1 MNILSSINKARLNRR
16 GAEAGDTAPFK
27 LNYARILTYTI
38 LIVLS
43 IFMLLPFFWMLSASL
58 KLDKDV
64 FVFPIQWIPH
74 QPQWDN
80 YETIWTRIPFLTF
93 FKNTTKLTVIITFL
107 QLATSSFAAYAF
119 AKLEF
124 RGRNFLFL
132 AYIGSIAI
140 PWQVYMVPQFIM
152 MRRMDLVDTHLSL
165 ILLQAFSAFGVFL
178 LRQFFVSIPDEILD
192 AARIDGMSEYG
203 IYFRIMLPLS
213 KPALATLTIF
223 TSVFV
228 WNDFMGP
235 LIYLNSQE
243 LKTIQLGLRL
253 FIQQYSA
260 DYALI
265 MAAALV
271 SLIPII
277 VLFLLFQRFF
287 VEGIG
292 TTGLKG

>member
-1 MNILSSINKARLNRR
+1 MDISTITDTKRQKEMSKRFNLSV
-16 GAEAGDTAPFK
+16 GTA
-27 LNYARILTYTI
+27 LTYAV
-38 LIVLS
+38 LIVVSL
-43 IFMLLPFFWMLSASL
+43 FMLLPFFWMLSASL

-64 FVFPIQWIPH
+64 FVFPIQWIPSN
-74 QPQWDN
+74 PQWGN
-80 YETIWTRIPFLTF
+80 YQTIWTRIPFLRF
-93 FKNTTKLTVIITFL
+93 FFNTTKLTVIITFL

-119 AKLEF
+119 AKLQF
-124 RGRNFLFL
+124 RGRDFLFL
-132 AYIGSIAI
+132 AYIASIAV

-152 MRRMDLVDTHLSL
+152 MRQLGLVNTHMAL

-223 TSVFV
+223 TAVFV

-235 LIYLNSQE
+235 LIYLNSQN

-271 SLIPII
+271 SLIPVV

>member
-1 MNILSSINKARLNRR
+1 MALATSTSNSKLKQASN
-16 GAEAGDTAPFK
+16 GFK
-27 LNYARILTYTI
+27 LNGGKILTYLI

-43 IFMLLPFFWMLSASL
+43 LLMLLPFFWMLSASL

-64 FVFPIQWIPH
+64 FVFPIQWIPED
-74 QPQWDN
+74 PQWRN

-93 FKNTTKLTVIITFL
+93 FLNTTKLTIVITVL

-124 RGRNFLFL
+124 KGRDILFL

-140 PWQVYMVPQFIM
+140 PWQAYMVPQFIM
-152 MRRMDLVDTHLSL
+152 MRRFDLVDTHLSL

-178 LRQFFVSIPDEILD
+178 LRQFFISIPDEILD

-223 TSVFV
+223 TAVAV

-271 SLIPII
+271 SLIPVII
-277 VLFLLFQRFF
+277 LFLAFQRFF
-287 VEGIG
+287 VEGIAS
-292 TTGLKG
+292 TGIKG